1 MIMAMNNVS
10 QSFNLRPEKKN
21 QDISEA
27 PSKYH
32 FSLSIRVGRDDSVRQ
47 MESNGGAT
55 STRQNPNGN
64 GRRRGQPRHGLECPE
79 DTFVEKICGHEAI

>member
-1 MIMAMNNVS
+1 M
-10 QSFNLRPEKKN
+10 
-21 QDISEA
+21 
-27 PSKYH
+27 
-32 FSLSIRVGRDDSVRQ
+32 RQ

-79 DTFVEKICGHEAI
+79 DTFVEKICGHEAKDLKLELMAQPMVFETNRLVSNGIRRECFC